1 MAAQCSTQLLMKS
14 PRPSTLS
21 TSAYLSHPSNRCVES
36 SRVSAEHLWSR
47 LLSKSLEEAGLIAEG
62 LDHTARIDRQTK
74 RRLKTMQQNID
85 ALCDSDTQIHA
96 GVDRAGRRSHSLLP
110 TLALLQLRWHV
121 GLLLMP
127 STSGLE
133 YWTVEGLTTQQG

>member
-1 MAAQCSTQLLMKS
+1 MLLMKS

-21 TSAYLSHPSNRCVES
+21 TSAYLSHASNRCVECG
-36 SRVSAEHLWSR
+36 RVSAESSR
-47 LLSKSLEEAGLIAEG
+47 LLSKSLEEAGLIAGG

-74 RRLKTMQQNID
+74 RRLKTMQQNTNG
-85 ALCDSDTQIHA
+85 LCHIVAQTPA
-96 GVDRAGRRSHSLLP
+96 GVDRAGGRSHSLLP
-110 TLALLQLRWHV
+110 TLALLQLRGHV

-127 STSGLE
+127 STSDLE